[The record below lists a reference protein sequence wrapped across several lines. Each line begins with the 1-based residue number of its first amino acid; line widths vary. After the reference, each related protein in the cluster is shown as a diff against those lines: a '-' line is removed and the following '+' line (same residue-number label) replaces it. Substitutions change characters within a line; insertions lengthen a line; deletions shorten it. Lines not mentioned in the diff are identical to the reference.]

1 MLGQG
6 MNNFGVGGGAAP
18 LNLGNPYNN
27 LGPPGLGMNK
37 GFHHMPHKTPIIED
51 EMKDPKEDSEEESKA
66 DNKKQPKVS
75 DLKILPLLYIKNIAQ
90 DEVLERWAIRFQQTV
105 AAKHLI
111 IKTLT
116 SHKATES
123 HNSN

>member
-1 MLGQG
+1 MH
-6 MNNFGVGGGAAP
+6 V
-18 LNLGNPYNN
+18 
-27 LGPPGLGMNK
+27 NK
-37 GFHHMPHKTPIIED
+37 PIVED
-51 EMKDPKEDSEEESKA
+51 EMKEPKEDSDEESKA
-66 DNKKQPKVS
+66 DYQKQPKVPE
-75 DLKILPLLYIKNIAQ
+75 LNVLPLLYIKNIAH

-123 HNSN
+123 SSSN

>member
-1 MLGQG
+1 M
-6 MNNFGVGGGAAP
+6 F
-18 LNLGNPYNN
+18 GNPYNN

-37 GFHHMPHKTPIIED
+37 GLHMPVKSPIIED
-51 EMKDPKEDSEEESKA
+51 EMKEPKEDSEEESKA
-66 DNKKQPKVS
+66 DYRKQPKVS
-75 DLKILPLLYIKNIAQ
+75 DLNVLPLLYIKNIAQ

-105 AAKHLI
+105 AVKHLI

-123 HNSN
+123 HSSN

>member
-1 MLGQG
+1 M
-6 MNNFGVGGGAAP
+6 
-18 LNLGNPYNN
+18 LGNPYNN
-27 LGPPGLGMNK
+27 LGPQGLGMNK
-37 GFHHMPHKTPIIED
+37 GLHMPVKSPIIED
-51 EMKDPKEDSEEESKA
+51 EMKEPKEDSEEESKA
-66 DNKKQPKVS
+66 DNKKQPKLS
-75 DLKILPLLYIKNIAQ
+75 DLNVLPLLYIKNIAQ

-123 HNSN
+123 HSIN

>member
-6 MNNFGVGGGAAP
+6 MNYLGGGGGTAP
-18 LNLGNPYNN
+18 MLGNPYNN

-37 GFHHMPHKTPIIED
+37 GLHMPVKSPIIED
-51 EMKDPKEDSEEESKA
+51 EMKEPKEDSEEESKA

-75 DLKILPLLYIKNIAQ
+75 DLNVLPLLYIKNIAQ

-123 HNSN
+123 HSSN